1 MALVKIFELY
11 IFPNN
16 IYSMC
21 GIVGF
26 IGNDNA
32 YEKILNGL
40 IQLQNRG
47 YDSAGIS
54 VMEDDIKTWKH
65 ASIDTATALEKL
77 KEYGSESSVG
87 IGHTRWATHMV
98 LKRM

>member
-1 MALVKIFELY
+1 
-11 IFPNN
+11 
-16 IYSMC
+16 MC

-54 VMEDDIKTWKH
+54 VMDKGIKTWKH
-65 ASIDTATALEKL
+65 ASEDSVSALFP
-77 KEYGSESSVG
+77 SICAVTPPNPVASSVYA
-87 IGHTRWATHMV
+87 ILPET
-98 LKRM
+98 